1 MPMIPA
7 TRATTLPIPR
17 TPSTASSYKRNKLPT
32 SPAPGAAL
40 FIVEVSCTKPWSE
53 VSEAL
58 WPRVVFAV
66 TTTTVVSTGIAEGVG
81 GSVYMIVED
90 EDELVL
96 ALVLVLRSEEVE
108 EVEEPEVE

>member
-1 MPMIPA
+1 
-7 TRATTLPIPR
+7 
-17 TPSTASSYKRNKLPT
+17 
-32 SPAPGAAL
+32 
-40 FIVEVSCTKPWSE
+40 
-53 VSEAL
+53 
-58 WPRVVFAV
+58 VVFAV